1 MSNGDNGNK
10 YEKRLT
16 NTRISL
22 SVCAIS
28 FMILLC
34 DCRKCWINSKSSVGA
49 FSAIFHLALQL
60 KHTGSSAVMSVYWLI
75 IHMRTKQN
83 NTHSTHTLITTLF
96 CTPLPQPATLRHSQ
110 TVSVPLL
117 FRWSCWVRICAVFG
131 EGDCVF
137 WECIG
142 STAGQ

>member
-16 NTRISL
+16 NTGISL

-34 DCRKCWINSKSSVGA
+34 DCRKCWINSIVMSSVGA

-60 KHTGSSAVMSVYWLI
+60 KHTGSSAVMSVY
-75 IHMRTKQN
+75 
-83 NTHSTHTLITTLF
+83 
-96 CTPLPQPATLRHSQ
+96 
-110 TVSVPLL
+110 
-117 FRWSCWVRICAVFG
+117 
-131 EGDCVF
+131 
-137 WECIG
+137 
-142 STAGQ
+142 